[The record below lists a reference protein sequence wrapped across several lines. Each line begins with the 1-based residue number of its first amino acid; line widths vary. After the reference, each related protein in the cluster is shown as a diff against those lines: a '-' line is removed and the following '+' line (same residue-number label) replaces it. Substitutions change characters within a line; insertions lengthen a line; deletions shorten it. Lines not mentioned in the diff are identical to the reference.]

1 MKSEASDYDEKEN
14 HITVCSIIIFSI
26 CSEIY

>member
-14 HITVCSIIIFSI
+14 HITVFSIIIFSVYNK
-26 CSEIY
+26 IY